1 VSHIHFAF
9 VALAAL
15 IPECNQAAPAEHADE
30 HAAEHAAEHADDA
43 GAAASAEHGKPAE
56 GANKPA
62 HGGGD
67 VPARKFSVPFAWEA
81 SQDDALRTTKSFMQ
95 GFFTDNAAYVKAHNE
110 TFFKPF
116 VQTQKP
122 RATVITC
129 ADSRVHT
136 AAFDAR
142 PENDVFLVRN
152 IGNQVVNAEG
162 SVEYGVHH
170 LKTRVLVIMGHT
182 GCGAIKARMGDI
194 SKESDAIR
202 HELESLSVPKPKD
215 KGDERQAWQEAVVAN
230 VNEQVAFSLL
240 KFSSEVETGD
250 LTVVGAVYDLKNDMK
265 QGHGHIVLVNVNGNT
280 DPVKL
285 TAFEKVVMNKPDLL
299 GRGDAADAKD
309 GAPSLGDDKHDDK
322 RDDKHDDRREG
333 AGATGG
339 SAAGHH

>member
-1 VSHIHFAF
+1 MSHLHFAF

-15 IPECNQAAPAEHADE
+15 IPECNQAAPAEHAGD
-30 HAAEHAAEHADDA
+30 HPAEPADDA
-43 GAAASAEHGKPAE
+43 GAHGDEHGGKAAE
-56 GANKPA
+56 GAGKSA
-62 HGGGD
+62 HGGGAD

-110 TFFKPF
+110 ASFKPF
-116 VQTQKP
+116 LQTQKP

-136 AAFDAR
+136 AAFDAK

-162 SVEYGVHH
+162 SVEYGIHH

-230 VNEQVAFSLL
+230 VNEQVTFSLL

-285 TAFEKVVMNKPDLL
+285 VAFEKVVTGKPDLL
-299 GRGDAADAKD
+299 GKGDVADDAKD
-309 GAPSLGDDKHDDK
+309 GDKRDEK
-322 RDDKHDDRREG
+322 RDDKHEG
-333 AGATGG
+333 AA
-339 SAAGHH
+339 SHH